1 MVDETTVE
9 AEKESTTS
17 ASVQTTTS
25 DVSED
30 TEVVTEAQP
39 EVETTSVPSTETST
53 EAKESDEST
62 TMVVQSEITTESVAT
77 SSPTTMSTST
87 EADVSEETTEG
98 QEIVVIEVTTAQP
111 EIDEIIFTEG
121 PTTVRS
127 FETTTSEAEDSDISD
142 AEVVTEATPY
152 QIIDAE
158 EDVTTAVPDP
168 VTTER
173 AAAET
178 TTKMM
183 VDVKE
188 SGHVEISMTP
198 DGKVVPHEVETPV
211 ATTQQS
217 VDTFTGKIELAYDWF
232 LKQQTQAYFFYI
244 ISEAQANS
252 N

>member
-62 TMVVQSEITTESVAT
+62 TMVVVQSDITTESVAT
-77 SSPTTMSTST
+77 SSPATVPTST

-127 FETTTSEAEDSDISD
+127 FEATTSEAEDSEISD

-173 AAAET
+173 AADET

-217 VDTFTGKIELAYDWF
+217 VDAYTG
-232 LKQQTQAYFFYI
+232 
-244 ISEAQANS
+244 
-252 N
+252 